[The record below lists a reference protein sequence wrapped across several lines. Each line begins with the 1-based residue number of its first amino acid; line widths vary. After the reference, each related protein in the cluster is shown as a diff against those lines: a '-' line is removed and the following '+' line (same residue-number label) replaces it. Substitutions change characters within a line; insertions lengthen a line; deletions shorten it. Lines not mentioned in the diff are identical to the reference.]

1 LNSQICEK
9 SHWRA
14 QRLTAHTLWSTEAH
28 CSHTREH
35 GGGGCSLVTHCGAQ
49 RLTGHTLG
57 SMKALWSHTGELE
70 GSLELEWLK
79 NQKQTST
86 PTREYLLCAKLLVRL
101 KIWRNFLSWKYLPW
115 PPQGPRKEMDKRGQQ
130 ERGRWRRRL
139 NLVSHL
145 R

>member
-1 LNSQICEK
+1 MK
-9 SHWRA
+9 SHTGEHRGSLLTHCGA
-14 QRLTAHTLWSTEAH
+14 QRLTAHTLGSM
-28 CSHTREH
+28 
-35 GGGGCSLVTHCGAQ
+35 GGGCSLVTHCGAQ